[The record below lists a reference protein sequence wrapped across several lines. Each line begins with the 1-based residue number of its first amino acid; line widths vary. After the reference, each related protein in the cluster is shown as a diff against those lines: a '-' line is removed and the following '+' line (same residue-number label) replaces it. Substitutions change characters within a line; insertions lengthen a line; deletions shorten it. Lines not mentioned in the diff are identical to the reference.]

1 MHNNSDKENDC
12 NRSDWKVNG
21 NIATHKSGFTVT
33 AETSPTD
40 PSKTSCT
47 VDLSPM
53 RTLNEELD
61 FEALILEAWLLVIEG
76 DLTEAPEK

>member
-1 MHNNSDKENDC
+1 MSTKIYDC

-21 NIATHKSGFTVT
+21 NMATHKSGFTVI

-53 RTLNEELD
+53 CTLNEELD
-61 FEALILEAWLLVIEG
+61 FEALIIEACVLIIDG